1 MSMDPSILPG
11 DILLISKMSYGTRLV
26 KLNNQ
31 KKVGYFRTKGFS
43 SIKKNDVFVFNWPNY
58 EKFSETGFG
67 IYGDYVVKRCF
78 GLPGDSVNI
87 KKAERSEDDGNGRYY
102 GESPSLFPH
111 DSTLTWTVD
120 KYGPLY
126 VPAKGD
132 SMILTKRNVAW
143 YKDILQFENPDCK
156 IIDSFLITTLGDTI
170 TDYKFKHNYYFMLG
184 DNFYH
189 SEDSRY
195 WGFVPDDN
203 IIGKAV
209 VVLFSID
216 KQGKGFKKIRWN
228 RIMKLI

>member
-1 MSMDPSILPG
+1 MERSIITG
-11 DILLISKMSYGTRLV
+11 DIIMISKMSYGTRLL
-26 KLNNQ
+26 KFNSQ
-31 KKVGYFRTKGFS
+31 KKVSYFRTKGWS
-43 SIKKNDVFVFNWPNY
+43 SVKKNDVFVFNWPNY
-58 EKFSETGFG
+58 KKFSETGSG

-78 GLPGDSVNI
+78 GLPGDSVMI
-87 KKAERSEDDGNGRYY
+87 KNLDKPEEDRVGLFY
-102 GESPSLFPH
+102 GEPPSLFPH

-120 KYGPLY
+120 NYGPLY

-132 SMILTKRNVAW
+132 SMLLTKRNVAW
-143 YKDILQFENPDCK
+143 YKDILRFENPGCK
-156 IIDSFLITTLGDTI
+156 IIDNCLITTVGDTI

-209 VVLFSID
+209 VVLFSVD
-216 KQGKGFKKIRWN
+216 KKEKGLKKIRWN
-228 RIMKLI
+228 RIMKII